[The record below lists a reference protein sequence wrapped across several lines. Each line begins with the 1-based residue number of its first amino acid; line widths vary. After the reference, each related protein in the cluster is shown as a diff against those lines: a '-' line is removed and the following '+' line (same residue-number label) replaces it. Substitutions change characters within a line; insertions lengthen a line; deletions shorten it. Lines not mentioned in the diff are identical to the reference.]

1 MDDLVVAR
9 VLHVLGVVIWI
20 GGVGIMTAVIL
31 PAMATFHSPDERVR
45 VFEAVESRFAWIARG
60 MTLIVGLSGF
70 YMLWKFD
77 LWERFNNLSFW
88 WMHAM
93 VGVWAVFMFCSSSPN
108 RCFSIAGSWSVR
120 AKILMARSGGC
131 DCSIGFCFWRV

>member
-1 MDDLVVAR
+1 MTTDDLVIAR
-9 VLHVLGVVIWI
+9 VLHVLAVVIWI
-20 GGVGIMTAVIL
+20 GGVGMMTTVIL

-70 YMLWKFD
+70 YMLWKLD
-77 LWERFNNLSFW
+77 LWGRFADLSFW

-93 VGVWAVFMFCSSSPN
+93 VGVWAVLPLCFSSPN
-108 RCFSIAGSWSVR
+108 RCFSIAGLWSAR
-120 AKILMARSGGC
+120 A
-131 DCSIGFCFWRV
+131 